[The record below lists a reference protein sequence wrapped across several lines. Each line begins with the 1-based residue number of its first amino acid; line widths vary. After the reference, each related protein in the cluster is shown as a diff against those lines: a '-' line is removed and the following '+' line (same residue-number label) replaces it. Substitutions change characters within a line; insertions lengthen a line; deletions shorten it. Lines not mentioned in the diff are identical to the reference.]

1 MTHENQDTMMQ
12 DVMEALLSQ
21 DGNNF
26 ANVLT
31 LLLNQVMKYER
42 EQVLNAERYERTE
55 SRAGYANGYKPKNL
69 KTMNGNLS
77 LKIPQTR
84 GIPFYPSI
92 IEKGIRS
99 DKALNLAIAE
109 MYVKGVATRKVAK
122 LVEKTIGCEISS
134 SQISRVSSMLDDELD
149 KWRNESLGEY
159 PYLILDATYEDVR
172 IDDSVVS
179 TAVLVAFGINK
190 NGKRSVLGTSVAVSE
205 AEVHWREFLESLV
218 QRNLHGVKY
227 IVSDAHPGLKAA
239 RKAVFPGVIWQRCQ
253 FHLQQNAQKFAKKVE
268 DRTIIGSEIRSI
280 FNAES
285 RDEANEKLSKLVKK
299 YESARPDFADWL
311 DKNVPESLTV
321 FALPRNQQKKLR
333 TSNMAERQMKE
344 IKRRTKV
351 VMIFPN
357 IDSALRLVS
366 AILKEQDEVWRNSK
380 RYLAKTE

>member
-1 MTHENQDTMMQ
+1 MTHENQGIMIQ
-12 DVMEALLSQ
+12 DVMKALLSQ

-42 EQVLNAERYERTE
+42 EQFLSAEKYERTE
-55 SRAGYANGYKPKNL
+55 ERKGYANGYKPKNL

-77 LKIPQTR
+77 LEIPQTR
-84 GIPFYPSI
+84 GVPFYPSI

-122 LVEKTIGCEISS
+122 LVEQTIGCEISS
-134 SQISRVSSMLDDELD
+134 SQISRVSSMLDEELD
-149 KWRNESLGEY
+149 KWRNEPLGEY
-159 PYLILDATYEDVR
+159 QYLILDATYEDVR
-172 IDDSVVS
+172 IDGSVVS
-179 TAVLVAFGINK
+179 AAVLVAFGIDK
-190 NGKRSVLGTSVAVSE
+190 DGKRSVLGTSIAVSE
-205 AEVHWREFLESLV
+205 AEVHWRGFMESLV

-227 IVSDAHPGLKAA
+227 IVSDAHSGLKAA

-253 FHLQQNAQKFAKKVE
+253 FHLQQNAQKFVKKVE

-299 YESARPDFADWL
+299 YESVRPDFSEWL
-311 DKNVPESLTV
+311 DTNVPESLTV

-351 VMIFPN
+351 AMIFPN
-357 IDSALRLVS
+357 INSALRLVS
-366 AILKEQDEVWRNSK
+366 AILKEQDETWRNGK
-380 RYLAKTE
+380 RYLAEPE